1 MLTVVAGLIEA
12 DGKILVCQR
21 RRGDTFELMW
31 EFPGGKLQAGETAAE
46 GLARELMEELGV
58 EARVGEE
65 VFRTRHRYAEMRE
78 EIELIF
84 FAAAVEPTAVRN
96 IVFERMEWRAVET
109 LSELNFLPAD
119 REFVGKLARRE
130 IGAARRRIGSPRKSG
145 REILRCRGG
154 LRMMAHYDR
163 GMAVGAVKAARGV
176 RFKKRIVLGVRWLPL
191 GCILLVRK

>member
-12 DGKILVCQR
+12 EGKVLVCQR

-31 EFPGGKLQAGETAAE
+31 EFPGGKLQTGETAAE
-46 GLARELMEELGV
+46 ALARELREELGV

-78 EIELIF
+78 EFELIF
-84 FAAAVEPTAVRN
+84 FAAAVERAAVRN

-109 LSELNFLPAD
+109 LEELNFLPAD

-130 IGAARRRIGSPRKSG
+130 IAGLGSGAAG
-145 REILRCRGG
+145 
-154 LRMMAHYDR
+154 
-163 GMAVGAVKAARGV
+163 
-176 RFKKRIVLGVRWLPL
+176 
-191 GCILLVRK
+191 

>member
-1 MLTVVAGLIEA
+1 MLIVVAGLIEA
-12 DGKILVCQR
+12 EGKVLVCQR

-46 GLARELMEELGV
+46 GLARELLEELGV

-65 VFRTRHRYAEMRE
+65 VFRTRHRYAEMSE

-84 FAAAVEPTAVRN
+84 FAAAVDAHAVRN
-96 IVFERMEWRAVET
+96 IVFERMEWRAPET

-130 IGAARRRIGSPRKSG
+130 IVPARTAAGIGADGRKSDPS
-145 REILRCRGG
+145 LRSR
-154 LRMMAHYDR
+154 
-163 GMAVGAVKAARGV
+163 
-176 RFKKRIVLGVRWLPL
+176 
-191 GCILLVRK
+191 

>member
-1 MLTVVAGLIEA
+1 MLIVVAGLIEA
-12 DGKILVCQR
+12 EGKVLVCQR

-31 EFPGGKLQAGETAAE
+31 EFPGGKLQAGETAAQ
-46 GLARELMEELGV
+46 GLARELLEELGV

-84 FAAAVEPTAVRN
+84 FAAAVDAHAVRN
-96 IVFERMEWRAVET
+96 IVFERMEWRAPET

-130 IGAARRRIGSPRKSG
+130 IVPARTAAGIGADGRKSDPS
-145 REILRCRGG
+145 LRSR
-154 LRMMAHYDR
+154 
-163 GMAVGAVKAARGV
+163 
-176 RFKKRIVLGVRWLPL
+176 
-191 GCILLVRK
+191 

>member
-12 DGKILVCQR
+12 EGKILVCQR

-31 EFPGGKLQAGETAAE
+31 EFPGGKLQAAETAAE
-46 GLARELMEELGV
+46 GLARELREELGV

-84 FAAAVEPTAVRN
+84 LTATVDAAAVRN

-109 LSELNFLPAD
+109 LGELNFLPAD
-119 REFVGKLARRE
+119 REFVGKLVRRE
-130 IGAARRRIGSPRKSG
+130 LQSHLPATGFAAEKP
-145 REILRCRGG
+145 
-154 LRMMAHYDR
+154 
-163 GMAVGAVKAARGV
+163 
-176 RFKKRIVLGVRWLPL
+176 KRDPSL
-191 GCILLVRK
+191 C

>member
-1 MLTVVAGLIEA
+1 MLIVVAGLIEA
-12 DGKILVCQR
+12 EGKVLVCQR

-31 EFPGGKLQAGETAAE
+31 EFPGGKLQAGETAAQ
-46 GLARELMEELGV
+46 GLARELLEELGV

-84 FAAAVEPTAVRN
+84 FAAAVDAHAVRN
-96 IVFERMEWRAVET
+96 IVFERMEWRAPET

-130 IGAARRRIGSPRKSG
+130 IVPARTAAGIGTDGRKSDPS
-145 REILRCRGG
+145 LRSR
-154 LRMMAHYDR
+154 
-163 GMAVGAVKAARGV
+163 
-176 RFKKRIVLGVRWLPL
+176 
-191 GCILLVRK
+191 